1 MSASWNSFW
10 IGTIAAVVIAV
21 VAGIVLDK
29 ANPTAGEVFS
39 SSSTRL

>member
-10 IGTIAAVVIAV
+10 IGTIAAVVIAI
-21 VAGIVLDK
+21 VAGVVLD
-29 ANPTAGEVFS
+29 NVNLTAAEAFS